1 MWPKLSRFKRPK
13 SRSTALSR
21 NLGLLRKAVA
31 QQALSSDKH
40 DYMTTLGALSLAE
53 AAAEMGNDAQSAE
66 YFKQAVS
73 DEPANIIRAL
83 VSSLGLMEISR
94 LMLRDIF
101 STGVFKPT

>member
-1 MWPKLSRFKRPK
+1 MAKAPSNAVRFREFRERAGLS
-13 SRSTALSR
+13 
-21 NLGLLRKAVA
+21 
-31 QQALSSDKH
+31 H
-40 DYMTTLGALSLAE
+40 DE

-73 DEPANIIRAL
+73 DEPANIIPGL

-101 STGVFKPT
+101 SKGLFSKVSPRL